1 MSWTKTG
8 NVFNLLTELS
18 EPIVQEDGYNLVT
31 NLQTTWTG
39 FTQIVAPSWTEFT
52 KTTTPIWI
60 PQQWV
65 WENINI
71 DWDDLDIN
79 WDDMG

>member
-31 NLQTTWTG
+31 NLQTTWT
-39 FTQIVAPSWTEFT
+39 EFT
-52 KTTTPIWI
+52 KITAPIWI